1 MTPGVLVISKQALLR
16 DLERACFVW
25 RKKRL
30 SSHRTSKQICRGCSH
45 PLGGSRVFV
54 GDREAGRPLAVSSWP
69 LRRWRAEAGHGLHVP
84 LAGCPQA
91 GVGKSRQD
99 GRSGVGTRM
108 EPSDSICRFLRNRE
122 KGDGESLRRVGP
134 PPTSWHCNQHLP
146 TAKITFL
153 PPHHHFSDSLK
164 PLVFS
169 HHSQLFLHLLR
180 FFWSNFTMLHNK
192 IRNADFSLRFN
203 RSEMLSAWAVP
214 LLLLSEVHSS
224 QIQY

>member
-30 SSHRTSKQICRGCSH
+30 SSHRTSKQICRECSH

-108 EPSDSICRFLRNRE
+108 EPSDSICRFLRNSE

-153 PPHHHFSDSLK
+153 PPHHHFSDSLN

-214 LLLLSEVHSS
+214 LLLLS
-224 QIQY
+224 